1 MADMVGSELC
11 TVQAVWEGQDTAP
24 VLLGRLGLSLLAG
37 KGALAGTGSLRTGLA
52 HPLGVTPGSGSPAG
66 RERSP
71 TMRTMQR
78 ADTPR
83 PREIT
88 SNATER
94 KIRSCM
100 TDIPRLQFRQVRW
113 RVA

>member
-1 MADMVGSELC
+1 MLGMADMVGSELC

-24 VLLGRLGLSLLAG
+24 VLLGRLGLSLSLSLLAG

-88 SNATER
+88 SNATR
-94 KIRSCM
+94 
-100 TDIPRLQFRQVRW
+100 
-113 RVA
+113 